1 MASTK
6 RTAET
11 VQETPITEP
20 EYTVE
25 EFAEN
30 AISVFGA
37 APDIVTAAL
46 RVAGVTKTTKSA
58 ASKIIEEFRKKE
70 VN

>member
-1 MASTK
+1 MAPNK
-6 RTAET
+6 RLNESVLYA
-11 VQETPITEP
+11 PSDP

-30 AISVFGA
+30 AVTLFGA
-37 APDIVTAAL
+37 SSDIVTAAL
-46 RVAGVTKTTKSA
+46 RMAGVKKTTKSA

-70 VN
+70 VK